1 MIETVVVEPDL
12 VQLRT
17 TRRGWPSSCNV
28 YLIRDAGRSVIVD
41 TGLGVLPDLGHL
53 REAAGAALAAWGQA
67 LRDVRAIVLTH
78 THTDHAGGAVALA
91 RETGARVLVPARGW
105 AQASDPAWQAH
116 YILPTE
122 VRAEIPAHRDL
133 DVALHLRAETMP
145 ILFGEAPDVAFE
157 RVDDGDRFD
166 AGRYRLR
173 ALHSPGHDVGH
184 LAWVDED
191 TGTAFTGDLLV
202 ARGTSL
208 PWYPPNAGGVDGYL
222 DSLRRLRER
231 PVRRVCPGHHAVV
244 RGHDAFLALVDATIG
259 AIVDRERRIVETLV
273 AAPATFAALDDLV
286 YPSEVR
292 DVIPWASAVT
302 VAHLDRLR
310 GAGVVARR
318 PDGRYAAEPSAARR
332 HLERLGPS
340 PETAGR

>member
-1 MIETVVVEPDL
+1 MIETVIVEPDL

-28 YLIRDAGRSVIVD
+28 YLIRDGGRSVIVD
-41 TGLGVLPDLGHL
+41 TGLGVEPDLGRL
-53 REAAGAALAAWGQA
+53 RGAAGTALATWGQT

-116 YILPTE
+116 YILPPE
-122 VRAEIPAHRDL
+122 VRAEIAARDL
-133 DVALHLRAETMP
+133 DIARHFRAETMP
-145 ILFGEAPDVAFE
+145 ILFGEAPDVVFE

-173 ALHSPGHDVGH
+173 ALHSPGHDIGH
-184 LAWVDED
+184 LAWVDDD
-191 TGTAFTGDLLV
+191 TGVAFTGDLLV

-244 RGHDAFLALVDATIG
+244 GGHDAFLALVDATVG
-259 AIVDRERRIVETLV
+259 AIVDRERRIVETIV
-273 AAPATFAALDDLV
+273 TAPATFAALDDLV
-286 YPSEVR
+286 YPAEVR

-302 VAHLDRLR
+302 MAHLRRLE
-310 GAGVVARR
+310 GAGVVDRG
-318 PDGRYAAEPSAARR
+318 PDGRYAAEPAAARR
-332 HLERLGPS
+332 HLARLGSS
-340 PETAGR
+340 PEAAGR